1 MGNCKMFSKLK
12 FSAVLVFILV
22 FVLENRCD
30 GKISSRKA
38 KLLTFNTDD
47 DDTLAVNLEFSI
59 PFVKIPIKKTMET
72 FGPTDVSLPS
82 INVNLAGL
90 AIGGA
95 VVAATVV
102 GIPLFMKTFAALH
115 PEQRYSR
122 GKTTSVTLITFIALD

>member
-1 MGNCKMFSKLK
+1 MSFL
-12 FSAVLVFILV
+12 IL
-22 FVLENRCD
+22 
-30 GKISSRKA
+30 S
-38 KLLTFNTDD
+38 
-47 DDTLAVNLEFSI
+47 VNKK
-59 PFVKIPIKKTMET
+59 VQKKTFINLT
-72 FGPTDVSLPS
+72 SYHRCRFLPSIRRNCTNKTNPCLQSLPS

-122 GKTTSVTLITFIALD
+122 GKTTSVTLITFIALDQLEFR